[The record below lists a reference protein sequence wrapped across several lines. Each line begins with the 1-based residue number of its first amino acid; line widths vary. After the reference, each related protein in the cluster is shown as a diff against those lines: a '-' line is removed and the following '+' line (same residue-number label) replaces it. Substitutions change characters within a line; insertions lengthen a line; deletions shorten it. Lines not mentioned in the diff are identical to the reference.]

1 MNGLINNDGSL
12 LARYNNGLHAQFH
25 QRMYQLITAEDTAAL
40 NLSADLL
47 AEWRRLIDLEISI
60 NREAQAYVETKLM
73 EAKDAER
80 DALITYIFGV
90 IRSQV
95 AAPIASLSEAARR
108 LEIAIRPYTGL
119 QKEAYDAESLH
130 IIGLLEDFA
139 KPQLAA
145 DLGTLGLSTVAQQLQ
160 QLNEE
165 YMALRVSRTEQR
177 ADQQLPPSRE
187 VRPQTDEAYYT
198 VCRYIEATH
207 LLGAEQLKATIDTL
221 VRRMNQLISELRA
234 TYRQG
239 QAQRKGQAQAG
250 TSQGGGSS
258 AGGGGSSTGT
268 DGGQTGTDGDSTPTN
283 PDGGGTDTGSDGGNT
298 DTGSGTGST
307 DTGTDTGGSDT
318 GGTGTGGTD
327 TGGSGGSNE
336 NPDGGIG

>member
-25 QRMYQLITAEDTAAL
+25 QRMYQLVTAEDTAAL

-47 AEWRRLIDLEISI
+47 TEWRRLIDLEISI
-60 NREAQAYVETKLM
+60 NREAQAFVETKLM
-73 EAKDAER
+73 EAKDSER
-80 DALITYIFGV
+80 DALITYIFGL
-90 IRSQV
+90 IRSQT

-108 LEIAIRPYTGL
+108 LEIAIRPYAGL

-145 DLGTLGLSTVAQQLQ
+145 DLGTLGLTAVTQQLK

-177 ADQQLPPSRE
+177 ADQQLPPSKV

-198 VCRYIEATH
+198 VCRYIEATY
-207 LLGAEQLKATIDTL
+207 LLGSAQAKATIDTL
-221 VRRMNQLISELRA
+221 ARRMNQLITELRT

-239 QAQRKGQAQAG
+239 QAQRKGQAQG
-250 TSQGGGSS
+250 GSSQGSGSS
-258 AGGGGSSTGT
+258 AGNGGSTGSST
-268 DGGQTGTDGDSTPTN
+268 
-283 PDGGGTDTGSDGGNT
+283 
-298 DTGSGTGST
+298 ST
-307 DTGTDTGGSDT
+307 D
-318 GGTGTGGTD
+318 TGGTD
-327 TGGSGGSNE
+327 TGGTDTGGGSDTGGSSDTGSTDTGGDGTGTGGTGGGSDTGDPDTGSGGDD
-336 NPDGGIG
+336 PDVGGIG